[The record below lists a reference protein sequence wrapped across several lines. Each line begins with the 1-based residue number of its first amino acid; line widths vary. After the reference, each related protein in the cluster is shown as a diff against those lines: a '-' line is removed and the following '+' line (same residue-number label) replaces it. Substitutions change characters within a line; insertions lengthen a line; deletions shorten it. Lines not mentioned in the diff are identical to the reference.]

1 MDHLDLTV
9 LNFME
14 NPFGLK
20 RVIIIQVNFNTFIF
34 FLELNH
40 CLLKTGF
47 LFNTGVLLYQAL
59 FGFLIKKCSSL
70 NSVHYKFVGWS

>member
-14 NPFGLK
+14 IP
-20 RVIIIQVNFNTFIF
+20 IIIIRVYNTFVF

-47 LFNTGVLLYQAL
+47 LFNTVVILYQAF

-70 NSVHYKFVGWS
+70 NSVHYNLWGGARPT